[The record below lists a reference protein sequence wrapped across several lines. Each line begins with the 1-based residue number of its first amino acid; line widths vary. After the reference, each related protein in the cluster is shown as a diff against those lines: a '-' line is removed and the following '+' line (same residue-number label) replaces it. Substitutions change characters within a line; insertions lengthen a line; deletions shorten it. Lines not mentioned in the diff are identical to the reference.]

1 MYCILFLLITW
12 ISIQCIEL
20 DFLLKPPFN
29 FFESKMTDA
38 HACTWLH
45 KPILQVQQIWKWIVA
60 FTIISWMTDC
70 IFNCSFANFGTLS
83 SLIVLGTHA
92 HQFSN
97 AFIDGQFDPMDHYRN
112 LLNFFH
118 LSNGFDVTFFISY
131 TIAHFTTFEIE
142 QKPFTAMSYWFWW
155 IAADCSNLIIL
166 QFGFPSDCVGFRAQ
180 TIVSITKRFAILIRD
195 DFEICMC
202 IVVWSS
208 EKRRNAYANKR
219 YCPHISSSL
228 RAQMFGAKCKYYE
241 NIWYSGNALHTFV
254 CVYDVLCIVQSK
266 HTSWWTVA
274 NEFSFLLFWFRLVRT
289 PFEKNLC
296 L

>member
-92 HQFSN
+92 HQLSN

-142 QKPFTAMSYWFWW
+142 QKPFTATSYWFWW

-166 QFGFPSDCVGFRAQ
+166 QFGFPS
-180 TIVSITKRFAILIRD
+180 
-195 DFEICMC
+195 
-202 IVVWSS
+202 
-208 EKRRNAYANKR
+208 
-219 YCPHISSSL
+219 
-228 RAQMFGAKCKYYE
+228 
-241 NIWYSGNALHTFV
+241 FV
-254 CVYDVLCIVQSK
+254 C
-266 HTSWWTVA
+266 W
-274 NEFSFLLFWFRLVRT
+274 FSCADDSINHETFCDSDPRWLWNMHVHCSMIKRETQKRIR
-289 PFEKNLC
+289 
-296 L
+296 